1 MKNYVVGIC
10 SMFENEVKLFKIQ
23 AENEYEAAKA
33 AMVDFCED
41 NEAKAFELNWQ
52 QSDDYPKDLQRM
64 IKSYEEITFNVI
76 EV

>member
-1 MKNYVVGIC
+1 MTNYVVGIC
-10 SMFENEVKLFKIQ
+10 SMFENEVKLFKIT

-41 NEAKAFELNWQ
+41 NEAKAFELEWQ
-52 QSDDYPKDLQRM
+52 KSDDYPKDLQCM
-64 IKSYEEITFNVI
+64 KESYEEIPFDVI